1 MIPMRSDPRD
11 GMRELQRKAD
21 RICCLILNPEYPLI
35 NIDLERQAL
44 REECA
49 RLFPE
54 SLWLYDLIY
63 ESRFDRF
70 IEQWRAEVDGDPW
83 GLRP

>member
-1 MIPMRSDPRD
+1 MKTDPRER
-11 GMRELQRKAD
+11 MREFQRKAD

-35 NIDLERQAL
+35 DIDLEREAL

-49 RLFPE
+49 RVYPE

-70 IEQWRAEVDGDPW
+70 IEQWRGEDSGNPW
-83 GLRP
+83 GLPS